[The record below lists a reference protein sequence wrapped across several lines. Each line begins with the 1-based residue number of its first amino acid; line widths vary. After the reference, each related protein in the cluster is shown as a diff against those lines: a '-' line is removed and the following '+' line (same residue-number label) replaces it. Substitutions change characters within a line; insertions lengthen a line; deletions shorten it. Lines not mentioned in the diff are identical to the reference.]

1 MNDYEQ
7 TTLMK
12 LTKKTFL
19 LLALI
24 MMSVLTAFSQRKTD
38 ALDRGLIAIK
48 TTNGVYCSWRI
59 MGEEYYDVTYNL
71 YRDGTKV
78 NSEPLSVSNYS
89 DAAGTTSSKYTVKA
103 IVRGTEQAA
112 SKEATVWTDSYLEI
126 TPKHAPSITSTLVP
140 NDACCAD
147 VDGDGELEI
156 LIKYDNKEEINS
168 LFPKEG
174 HNGEYTIFEVL
185 KMDGSLLWW
194 VNCGPNMG
202 DFQNNEQNIAAY
214 DWDQDGKAEAIMRL
228 SEGSVI
234 HMKDGS
240 TYTIGADG
248 KNGTA
253 WTNYR
258 TPKTPGGVEWF
269 THYGN
274 EFLVYMNGATGTP
287 YQVIEFP
294 LKRLEPG
301 ETSLEK
307 AWGDGYGHR
316 SSKYFFGAPYL
327 DGRKPSIFL
336 GRGIYTRHKFA
347 ALDVNPQTH
356 ELTERWR
363 WTCNDPSSP
372 WYGNGYHNYGIADVD
387 WDGRDEICWGSMV
400 IDDNG
405 KGLSTTGFGHG
416 DAQHH
421 GDFNPYVHGQE
432 IFACLEDAPYWG
444 NDYRDGTTAK
454 LYHKY
459 TSGKDD
465 GRCIAGNFSND
476 YPGAMAFSGA
486 DTPISCVTGD
496 YVDGM
501 TKGNIP
507 DNMRIYWDGDLCEEG
522 FNYVNGKNTAGGIY
536 KYKKGVIETLAGSM
550 TNNDTKGTPCYLGD
564 VLGDWREEVIMRT
577 ADNKI
582 RIYSTTISTEWRN
595 YTLWHDQQYR
605 NAMVWQ
611 MNGYNQPPHTS
622 YFLGELEGI
631 TVAPPALTMTGRT
644 EVANGGTIGS
654 AQNNQQVLMAE
665 TGDMTVSVSDG
676 AAPYIFFDNAPS
688 WVQGTDV
695 NGTSGKD
702 APINYSYYTHTLTGG
717 AFTGNMRLVK
727 QGDGTL
733 VLPKVTQTYTGN
745 TDVWAGTLQF
755 DGTMQAS
762 PIWLNRHTSLVSNG
776 GTFNGGIKADY
787 NATIYPGGKENV
799 GTLATT
805 TLDLGF
811 GSRIVIDV
819 NTDGTADK
827 LTATKLTIEKKDWQ
841 YGPKYSTPVIAFN
854 GTTLAAGKYEIA
866 TIGEMAGN
874 LDDIKL
880 EGLSDLKKSLIFENG
895 KLYLN
900 IEPLRQATD
909 VTWAG
914 GTNGIWDFADTENF
928 KRDGGQSD
936 VFVSGDFV
944 TFDDN
949 ASQTGITINDDLTPG
964 NIVFTNNSKNFT
976 LEGTGSI
983 IGATPLTMNGEG
995 QVTINNKNQMTGG
1008 VNLNKGTM
1016 NVSTLA
1022 NEIGQ
1027 EYGALGTIANT
1038 ITMNGGTLG
1047 ITGTLTSGQ
1056 PISLGAEGG
1065 SIHVASDMTMTQ
1077 QGSISKQSAT
1087 STAVLHKTG
1096 AGTLELGTANDFAT
1110 LSIDQGSVQ
1119 LNEKNTV
1126 MNGPAKIIFNGS
1138 DVKLHDANDSYSY
1151 SKNSINYEV
1160 TEEST
1165 GYLYLDSRCEY
1176 SGKLTG
1182 KGTLHVIATWV
1193 RNYLKGDWSQFE
1205 GTLVAHTEK
1214 WDKNYDPVFSWEN
1227 NYGLPKATLNIPSGI
1242 TFTAGSHNITLG
1254 NLTGSGTLATSGTV
1268 TIGSLNE
1275 DITYTG
1281 TFSGTKVIKTGTG
1294 SWTFARP
1301 VSGVSSYTFKGGDI
1315 QLNSTNSTPLFGSSL
1330 ATVETEAV
1338 LKGTGTVAALA
1349 FQNGGTLMPGSYT
1362 SSRRYG
1368 AIVSTGTVS
1377 LYAGSKLY
1385 LAVYNKNNNNTS
1397 RSYLTIGGD
1406 LKLNGDIYVELGS
1419 SYTPAAGDE
1428 IIFWT
1433 VAKEVTGTPTLHLPE
1448 LPAGLYWDTT
1458 GLLTKEGKL
1467 CITDQPTGINAI
1479 EADQLND
1486 GNFYTLDGVRIDKPT
1501 KGIYIKNGKK
1511 VVIK

>member
-1 MNDYEQ
+1 M
-7 TTLMK
+7 M
-12 LTKKTFL
+12 KKTI
-19 LLALI
+19 LLAMLTLA
-24 MMSVLTAFSQRKTD
+24 SVATAFAQRATD
-38 ALDRGLIAIK
+38 RLDRGLVAVK
-48 TTNGVYCSWRI
+48 AANGVFCSWRI

-71 YRDGTKV
+71 YRDGTKIAS
-78 NSEPLSVSNYS
+78 NLSVSNYS
-89 DAAGTTSSKYTVKA
+89 DAAGTTASKYTVKA
-103 IVRGTEQAA
+103 VVRGVEQAA
-112 SKEATVWTDSYLEI
+112 SKEAAVWENSYLEI
-126 TPKHAPSITSTLVP
+126 PPKHDPSITSTLVP

-147 VDGDGELEI
+147 IDGDGELEI
-156 LIKYDNKEEINS
+156 LVKFDNQEEINS

-174 HNGEYTIFEVL
+174 HNGEYSIFEVL
-185 KMDGSLLWW
+185 KMDGTLLWW

-202 DFQNNEQNIAAY
+202 DFQNNEQNIAAF
-214 DWDQDGKAEAIMRL
+214 DWDQDGKAEALMRL

-258 TPKTPGGVEWF
+258 TPKTTEGVEWF

-294 LKRLEPG
+294 LKRLEAG

-336 GRGIYTRHKFA
+336 GRGIYTRHKFV

-372 WYGNGYHNYGIADVD
+372 WYGNGYHNYAIVDVD

-421 GDFNPYVHGQE
+421 GDFNPYKHGQE

-459 TSGKDD
+459 TSGRDD

-476 YPGAMAFSGA
+476 YPGAMAFSGY
-486 DTPISCVTGD
+486 DDPISCVTGD

-522 FNYVNGKNTAGGIY
+522 FNYINGKNTSGGIY
-536 KYKKGVIETLAGSM
+536 KYGKGRIETLTGSM

-582 RIYSTTISTEWRN
+582 RIYTTTIPTEWRN
-595 YTLWHDQQYR
+595 YTLWHDMQYR

-611 MNGYNQPPHTS
+611 MCGYNQPPHTS

-631 TVAPPALTMTGRT
+631 TMAPPALTMTNRT
-644 EVANGGTIGS
+644 EVANGGSISS
-654 AQNNQQVLMAE
+654 AQNDKQVLMAE

-676 AAPYIFFDNAPS
+676 ASPYIFFDNAPS

-695 NGTSGKD
+695 NGTSGKN

-717 AFTGNMRLVK
+717 AFTGSMRLVK

-733 VLPKVTQTYTGN
+733 VLPKVTETYTGN

-762 PIWLNRHTSLVSNG
+762 PVWLNRHTNLISNG

-787 NATIYPGGKENV
+787 NATIYPGGKESV
-799 GTLATT
+799 GTLTTT
-805 TLDLGF
+805 TLALGF

-819 NTDGTADK
+819 NTDGTTDK
-827 LTATKLTIEKKDWQ
+827 LTVTKLTIEKKDWQ
-841 YGPKYSTPVIAFN
+841 YGPEYNTPVIEFN

-866 TIGEMAGN
+866 TVGEMTGN
-874 LDDIKL
+874 IDDIKL
-880 EGLSDLKKSLIFENG
+880 EGLDDLKKSLSYENG

-900 IEPLRQATD
+900 IATLRQATD
-909 VTWAG
+909 VTWTG
-914 GTNGIWDFADTENF
+914 SSDGIWDFADTENF
-928 KRDGGQSD
+928 TSANSQSD
-936 VFVSGDFV
+936 VFVSGDFI

-949 ASQTGITINDDLTPG
+949 ATQTGITINGELAPG
-964 NIVFTNNSKNFT
+964 NIVFANNSKNYT
-976 LEGTGSI
+976 LSGTGSI

-1008 VNLNKGTM
+1008 VQLNKGTVK
-1016 NVSTLA
+1016 VSTLA
-1022 NEIGQ
+1022 NEIGT
-1027 EYGALGTIANT
+1027 EFGALGTIANT
-1038 ITMNGGTLG
+1038 ITMNGGTLD
-1047 ITGTLTSGQ
+1047 INGTLTSGQ
-1056 PISLGAEGG
+1056 AISLGADGG
-1065 SIHVASDMTMTQ
+1065 TINVGSNMTMTQ
-1077 QGSISKQSAT
+1077 QGAISRQSAN

-1096 AGTLELGTANDFAT
+1096 AGTLELGTANDFAA
-1110 LSIDQGSVQ
+1110 LSIDQGTVQ
-1119 LNEKNTV
+1119 LNELSNV
-1126 MNGPAKIIFNGS
+1126 MNGPNKIIFNGS
-1138 DVKLHDANDSYSY
+1138 NVKVYDANDSYSY
-1151 SKNSINYEV
+1151 SKNYINYEV
-1160 TEEST
+1160 TEGST
-1165 GYLYLDSRCEY
+1165 GYLYLDGRCDY
-1176 SGKLTG
+1176 TGRLTG
-1182 KGTLHVIATWV
+1182 KGTLNVYAQYV
-1193 RNYLKGDWSQFE
+1193 RGDLKGNWSEFE
-1205 GTLVAHTEK
+1205 GTVVCNQNGQDFRWFNT
-1214 WDKNYDPVFSWEN
+1214 
-1227 NYGLPKATLNIPSGI
+1227 YGLPKGTMNIP
-1242 TFTAGSHNITLG
+1242 AGSTVNAESRSFSLG
-1254 NLTGSGTLATSGTV
+1254 NLTGSGTLSTSGTV

-1275 DITYTG
+1275 KITFAG
-1281 TFSGTKVIKTGTG
+1281 TFSGTKVVKTGTG
-1294 SWTFARP
+1294 SWTFNRA
-1301 VSGVSSYTFKGGDI
+1301 VGSLSSIAFRGGDAI
-1315 QLNSTNSTPLFGSSL
+1315 LNSTATTPLFGTSAI
-1330 ATVETEAV
+1330 ATVENDGV
-1338 LKGTGTVAALA
+1338 MKGVGTLAALNV
-1349 FQNGGTLMPGSYT
+1349 QNGGELLPGSTT

-1368 AIVSTGTVS
+1368 AITTTGS
-1377 LYAGSKLY
+1377 MNLYAGSKLG
-1385 LAVYNKNNNNTS
+1385 LIVYSNKNNNGA
-1397 RSYLTIGGD
+1397 RSYLNVGGD
-1406 LKLNGDIYVELGS
+1406 LRLYGEVNIELG
-1419 SYTPAAGDE
+1419 YTPAIGDE
-1428 IIFWT
+1428 VTFWT
-1433 VAKEVTGTPTLHLPE
+1433 AKNVIVGTGNQAPVINLPQLPE
-1448 LPAGLYWDTT
+1448 GMEWDTT
-1458 GLLTKEGKL
+1458 DLLTTTGKL
-1467 CITDQPTGINAI
+1467 RVVAATGINSVK
-1479 EADQLND
+1479 ADSRND
-1486 GNFYTLDGVRIDKPT
+1486 GKTYTLNGIAVENPT
-1501 KGIYIKNGKK
+1501 KKGIYIRNGKK
-1511 VVIK
+1511 IVIK